1 MSVDEKENVSSRLAK
16 MGLGTQK
23 TAVGS
28 AKQPIK
34 STVRMGTKPT
44 LPTATVRPNNAA
56 VSRKPLGD
64 DNSQVKGPVSRPQS
78 NTQTRTTPGIG
89 INHESAKSSSTSRS
103 VPTNSSSRNIASS
116 KNTTRTQAG
125 VQNSNSSA
133 KGVPS
138 HNSQKST
145 PPTSGRTVFLRPQP
159 KQGPAKLPTT
169 TTQSQKVGK
178 IEPISSKS
186 ETINNAAANK
196 AEPAKEKTQTPTTN
210 TTNAV
215 EKAASTTSQKNV
227 PESTVPKNDRPKS
240 ESDEVVKGT
249 TRLHENVDV
258 ASSMSSNI
266 STQQW
271 KPCGSLWSI
280 NDFEIGRAL
289 GRGKFGN
296 VYLAREKKSKTIIA
310 LKVLFKSML
319 AKIDIVHQV
328 KREVEIQSHLKHP
341 NILRM
346 YGYFHCEKRVYL
358 MLEYAHHGEMYKVL
372 TSQPERRFTEFQAA
386 NYIVQLVSAL
396 KYCHDKNV
404 IHRDIKPENI
414 LIAAN
419 GQLKIADFG
428 WSVHSPDARRMTLC
442 GTLDYLAPEMVENN
456 PYDETVDIWSLGVLC
471 YEFLAGKPSF
481 EAGSQMETF
490 KRIARV
496 DIKFPKCFSD
506 EVKDLICKVLRY
518 NPKERLSLEGIMV
531 HPWIKIHYHPGEQP
545 PNPCANMKK

>member
-1 MSVDEKENVSSRLAK
+1 MSVDEKENMSSRLAK

-23 TAVGS
+23 TAVNPV
-28 AKQPIK
+28 KQPIK
-34 STVRMGTKPT
+34 TAVRMGTKPAI
-44 LPTATVRPNNAA
+44 PTATVRPNNAA

-64 DNSQVKGPVSRPQS
+64 DNNQVKGPVSRQPS
-78 NTQTRTTPGIG
+78 NSQRTTVSTGISK
-89 INHESAKSSSTSRS
+89 ESVKLTSITRNTHTPPTSSSRS
-103 VPTNSSSRNIASS
+103 VMSS
-116 KNTTRTQAG
+116 KNTTR
-125 VQNSNSSA
+125 VQPGAQIGGSSGKGTPSN
-133 KGVPS
+133 
-138 HNSQKST
+138 NIQKSAP
-145 PPTSGRTVFLRPQP
+145 PPTTTGRTVFLRPGSKQDQP
-159 KQGPAKLPTT
+159 KLPTT
-169 TTQSQKVGK
+169 TPQSEKGLKLEQN
-178 IEPISSKS
+178 SSKS
-186 ETINNAAANK
+186 VTHKIIGESKEESTKEKSEALAKNAADK
-196 AEPAKEKTQTPTTN
+196 ADSKTCVKSVPEPA
-210 TTNAV
+210 
-215 EKAASTTSQKNV
+215 V
-227 PESTVPKNDRPKS
+227 PNSIRIKS
-240 ESDEVVKGT
+240 ESDDCVNGT
-249 TRLHENVDV
+249 TKLPENIEIPDTL
-258 ASSMSSNI
+258 SNVNH
-266 STQQW
+266 W
-271 KPCGSLWSI
+271 KPSGSLWSI

-328 KREVEIQSHLKHP
+328 KREVEIQSHLRHP

-372 TSQPERRFTEFQAA
+372 TTQPDRRFTEFQAA

-396 KYCHDKNV
+396 KYCHVKNV

-428 WSVHSPDARRMTLC
+428 WSVHSPSERRMTLC
-442 GTLDYLAPEMVENN
+442 GTLDYLAPEMVENR

-481 EAGSQMETF
+481 EAGTQMETF

-496 DIKFPKCFSD
+496 DIKFPKSFSD
-506 EVKDLICKVLRY
+506 DIKDLICKILRY
-518 NPKERLSLEGIMV
+518 AAKDRLSLDGIME
-531 HPWIKIHYHPGEQP
+531 HSWIKNHFHPGEQP

>member
-1 MSVDEKENVSSRLAK
+1 MSVDEKENISSRLAK

-23 TAVGS
+23 TPVNPVKQPLKS
-28 AKQPIK
+28 AKPAI
-34 STVRMGTKPT
+34 
-44 LPTATVRPNNAA
+44 PTATVRPNNAA
-56 VSRKPLGD
+56 ICRKPLGD
-64 DNSQVKGPVSRPQS
+64 DNNQVKGPVARQMSNSQRPALS
-78 NTQTRTTPGIG
+78 TGVSKESVKSTNIRSTPPNT
-89 INHESAKSSSTSRS
+89 SSRS
-103 VPTNSSSRNIASS
+103 LMTSKSTTRSQPGAQNTNSL
-116 KNTTRTQAG
+116 G
-125 VQNSNSSA
+125 

-138 HNSQKST
+138 NNIQKSAPPPPQ
-145 PPTSGRTVFLRPQP
+145 PPTTRRTVFLRPNSKQDQP
-159 KQGPAKLPTT
+159 KAPTS
-169 TTQSQKVGK
+169 TTQNEKGLKLEQN
-178 IEPISSKS
+178 SSKIVTEKTVGESKQESTKEKS
-186 ETINNAAANK
+186 EVLANIKAEKPENK
-196 AEPAKEKTQTPTTN
+196 ACVK
-210 TTNAV
+210 
-215 EKAASTTSQKNV
+215 SV
-227 PESTVPKNDRPKS
+227 PESAPSSSIRPKS
-240 ESDEVVKGT
+240 ESDDCVKGT
-249 TRLHENVDV
+249 TKLPEN
-258 ASSMSSNI
+258 I
-266 STQQW
+266 EITSTNTNVNQW
-271 KPCGSLWSI
+271 KPTGSLWSI

-328 KREVEIQSHLKHP
+328 KREVEIQSHLRHP

-372 TSQPERRFTEFQAA
+372 TSQPDRRFTEFQAA

-396 KYCHDKNV
+396 KYCHEKNV

-428 WSVHSPDARRMTLC
+428 WSVHSPSERRMTLC
-442 GTLDYLAPEMVENN
+442 GTLDYLAPEMVENR

-481 EAGSQMETF
+481 EAGTQMETF

-496 DIKFPKCFSD
+496 DIKFPKSFSED
-506 EVKDLICKVLRY
+506 IKDLICKVLRY
-518 NPKERLSLEGIMV
+518 SPKERLSLEAIME
-531 HPWIKIHYHPGEQP
+531 HPWIKAHYHPGEQP
-545 PNPCANMKK
+545 PNPCANMRR